1 VRFEDARRLTGPNLL
16 AQGPLVLA
24 ELLPDSES
32 KEVVLAAYAAE
43 LNRFRAALGLPNV
56 APRIAR
62 EARGWLGVVF
72 EAPLDEMMAGAE
84 SAEWAGLSAVEVLA
98 GRLALPLEPKL
109 TEVTAII
116 ARDRNPRLLEVQ
128 AEANARGLPFL
139 WDDESVS
146 VGQGRR
152 SVTFPLHAI
161 PSTIDWSAL
170 GAVPIAMITG
180 TNGKTT
186 STRLLARMAAEASRS
201 VGMSCSDGVTLGMQ
215 QVREGDWTGPAAAR
229 VVLRSR
235 EVDFAVLETARGGI
249 LRRGLAV
256 EACDAA
262 LITNITD
269 DHLGTYGVDDLEGMA
284 EVKAVVARAV
294 RPGGVVVLNAR
305 DPRLV
310 ALAPTL
316 DAQVIY
322 FADLDREPS
331 AVIDA
336 HRGRAVVAR
345 DAEFIELNNGVARS
359 LLPVRSAPITF
370 KGAARYNVENA
381 LGAAAMALGL
391 GLSQAAVV
399 RFFTWL

>member
-1 VRFEDARRLTGPNLL
+1 MRFEDARRLTGPNLL
-16 AQGPLVLA
+16 TQGPLVLA

-84 SAEWAGLSAVEVLA
+84 SAEWAGLSAVEVLV
-98 GRLALPLEPKL
+98 GRPALPLEPKL
-109 TEVTAII
+109 TEVTAIL

-128 AEANARGLPFL
+128 TEAHARGLPFL

-161 PSTIDWSAL
+161 PPTIDWSAL

-201 VGMSCSDGVTLGMQ
+201 VGMSCSDGVTLGIQ

-269 DHLGTYGVDDLEGMA
+269 DHLGTYGVDDS
-284 EVKAVVARAV
+284 KA
-294 RPGGVVVLNAR
+294 
-305 DPRLV
+305 
-310 ALAPTL
+310 
-316 DAQVIY
+316 
-322 FADLDREPS
+322 
-331 AVIDA
+331 
-336 HRGRAVVAR
+336 
-345 DAEFIELNNGVARS
+345 
-359 LLPVRSAPITF
+359 
-370 KGAARYNVENA
+370 
-381 LGAAAMALGL
+381 
-391 GLSQAAVV
+391 
-399 RFFTWL
+399 